1 MELLKNIFID
11 SLNGFA
17 LSDVP
22 LFLFQIICA
31 TVLAY
36 ILQILL
42 NKKFNESI
50 SKHGPLIAALVCI
63 LSAIVKY
70 SLPFTALG
78 AAALILL
85 IPKDDNRKSQLSQFA
100 MVIIGV
106 GCGVGSVI
114 QSVIG
119 VILFALLLIITPLQ
133 KD

>member
-50 SKHGPLIAALVCI
+50 SKHGADPSGNSIVD
-63 LSAIVKY
+63 AIFY
-70 SLPFTALG
+70 EFFT
-78 AAALILL
+78 IV
-85 IPKDDNRKSQLSQFA
+85 NRYPNTKFRFDFFLYHS
-100 MVIIGV
+100 
-106 GCGVGSVI
+106 
-114 QSVIG
+114 
-119 VILFALLLIITPLQ
+119 TT
-133 KD
+133 